1 MKTSKKKFTPP
12 QIRVIELRQNPCLL
26 AGSGEGN
33 GDIDPNPNIPI

>member
-1 MKTSKKKFTPP
+1 MNTSKKNFTPP

-33 GDIDPNPNIPI
+33 IDPNPNVEI